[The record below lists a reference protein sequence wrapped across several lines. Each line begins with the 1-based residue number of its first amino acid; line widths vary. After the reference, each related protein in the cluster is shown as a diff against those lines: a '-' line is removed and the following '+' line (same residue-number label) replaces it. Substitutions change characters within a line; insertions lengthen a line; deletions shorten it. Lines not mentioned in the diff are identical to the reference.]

1 MKINN
6 KIDSYKCYN
15 SIYGRPQ
22 GRGAINFSL
31 LLNLIPVLLFCVQ
44 GNTVEAL
51 LILLQGDL
59 DKAWTFLLVLL
70 GPSPA
75 PGKGSSYSM

>member
-1 MKINN
+1 MGGHRGGEQLIFP
-6 KIDSYKCYN
+6 CYLI
-15 SIYGRPQ
+15 S
-22 GRGAINFSL
+22 SL
-31 LLNLIPVLLFCVQ
+31 SFYSVFKEIQLLV
-44 GNTVEAL
+44 
-51 LILLQGDL
+51 LLQGDL